1 VVTSTTTRPT
11 PRTLVGLAVV
21 ALLLAAPPPLAAEA
35 TDHERELARIDEALA
50 DLEEGAP
57 AAPRLLVL
65 RAALTGEFA
74 DYQAAE
80 RALDGVLK
88 WCEGCIELLFLR
100 ADLYLKLHR
109 PEAAGAV
116 LDRILGDGGDPA
128 DPRMLTL
135 RADAALQEGRI
146 AAARAGYRNALATR
160 SSWDLLA
167 RLAYLEANTGDVAAA
182 ERLYLEAQ
190 DLLTAKEMR
199 SYAWLEL
206 QRGVLDLERKE
217 PAAAL
222 VHYRHAER
230 AYSGYPLIEEHLAEA
245 LALLGHHEE
254 AAARY
259 RDLTTRTRNPEIV
272 GALARLVAPTDPVA
286 AAALDAEA
294 WKLFEE
300 RRALYPEA
308 ALGHFVEHALAR
320 GGTPGPELIQL
331 AEQNY
336 RLRPNPSAK
345 LLLARACLE
354 TGEAARARTLV
365 DEVLATPWRSPE
377 LARLSARLQ

>member
-1 VVTSTTTRPT
+1 MPTAARPT
-11 PRTLVGLAVV
+11 PRMLVGLAV
-21 ALLLAAPPPLAAEA
+21 ATLLLAAPSSLAAES

-50 DLEEGAP
+50 SLQEGAP

-65 RAALTGEFA
+65 RAGLTGNFA

-80 RALDGVLK
+80 SALDDVLI
-88 WCEGCIELLFLR
+88 WCEGCVDLLLLR
-100 ADLYLKLHR
+100 ADLHLKLHR

-116 LDRILGDGGDPA
+116 LDRILQDGGDA
-128 DPRMLTL
+128 DDPRLLTL

-146 AAARAGYRNALATR
+146 AAARAGYRDALAVR

-182 ERLYLEAQ
+182 ERLYVEAQ
-190 DLLTAKEMR
+190 DRLTAKEMR

-206 QRGVLDLERKE
+206 QRGILDLERDE
-217 PAAAL
+217 PGAAL
-222 VHYRHAER
+222 AHYRHAER
-230 AYSGYPLIEEHLAEA
+230 AYSGYPLIGEHLAEA
-245 LALLGHHEE
+245 LALLGQHEE

-259 RDLTTRTRNPEIV
+259 RDLAARTRIPEIV
-272 GALARLVAPTDPVA
+272 GALARLVAREDPIA

-294 WKLFEE
+294 WELFEE

-308 ALGHFVEHALAR
+308 ALGHFVEHLLAR
-320 GGTPGPELIQL
+320 GAPGPDLIRL
-331 AEQNY
+331 AEENH
-336 RLRPNPSAK
+336 RLRPNPDAK

-354 TGEAARARTLV
+354 TGKAARARTLV
-365 DEVLATPWRSPE
+365 DEVLATPWRSPA
-377 LARLSARLQ
+377 LDWLNQRVR